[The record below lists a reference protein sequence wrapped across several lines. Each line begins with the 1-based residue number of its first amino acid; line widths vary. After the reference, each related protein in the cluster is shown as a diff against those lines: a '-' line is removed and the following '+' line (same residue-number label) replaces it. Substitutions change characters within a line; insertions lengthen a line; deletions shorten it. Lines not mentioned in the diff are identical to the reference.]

1 MASAS
6 AKKLAASNVSI
17 LNQLSIIAS
26 IINFFAA
33 LVIFKFHRPSS
44 FKPWLFWSLPSFF
57 LHNSLESNGRPKYD
71 KDNNGEKHLV
81 KSGEDIRLKGSL
93 YEYYFD
99 VIYITWF
106 LDILMIIFGTNK
118 VWYLYLVIPGFA
130 IYKLSGFILPF
141 IKKNKNP
148 TAQEA
153 EQDQRGASGNTATS
167 KRQQKLQARRE
178 KGPAVRY
185 R

>member
-6 AKKLAASNVSI
+6 AKKQATSNASM

-26 IINFFAA
+26 IINFLAILA
-33 LVIFKFHRPSS
+33 IFVFHRPAS
-44 FKPWLFWSLPSFF
+44 FRPWLFWSIPSFI
-57 LHNSLESNGRPKYD
+57 LHYSLESSGRPKYSN
-71 KDNNGEKHLV
+71 DNKKQLIS
-81 KSGEDIRLKGSL
+81 SGEDIRLKGSL
-93 YEYYFD
+93 FEYYFD
-99 VIYITWF
+99 IIYITWF

-118 VWYLYLVIPGFA
+118 VWYLYLIIPGFA

-141 IKKNKNP
+141 FKKNKGSP
-148 TAQEA
+148 QEV
-153 EQDQRGASGNTATS
+153 EQNSKNSTNTNATATS

-178 KGPAVRY
+178 KGSGVKY

>member
-1 MASAS
+1 M
-6 AKKLAASNVSI
+6 
-17 LNQLSIIAS
+17 
-26 IINFFAA
+26 
-33 LVIFKFHRPSS
+33 
-44 FKPWLFWSLPSFF
+44 
-57 LHNSLESNGRPKYD
+57 
-71 KDNNGEKHLV
+71 V